1 MEQVASLF
9 HTLIE
14 YGFTPLNVLLIVML
28 YLVLA
33 NQGVVPR
40 FWSKDEQK
48 EQIPDWAKQLHANQD
63 KLAQYANHDTTKHHE
78 MTHDMLGE
86 LKDISKESLHVLKE
100 LKEYGIKCRIE
111 KE

>member
-1 MEQVASLF
+1 MEQVEAILK
-9 HTLIE
+9 TLAQIGLE
-14 YGFTPLNVLLIVML
+14 PLSVVSIVML

-33 NQGVVPR
+33 NQGVVPK
-40 FWSKDEQK
+40 FWSKHE
-48 EQIPDWAKQLHANQD
+48 EENIPEWAKQLHANQD

-78 MTHDMLGE
+78 MTHEMLGE

-100 LKEYGIKCRIE
+100 LKEYGIRCRIE